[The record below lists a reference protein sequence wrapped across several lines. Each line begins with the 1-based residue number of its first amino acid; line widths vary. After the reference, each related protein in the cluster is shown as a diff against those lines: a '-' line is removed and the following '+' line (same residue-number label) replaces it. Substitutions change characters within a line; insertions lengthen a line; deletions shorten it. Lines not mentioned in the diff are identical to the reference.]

1 MFHVCEAIL
10 IAGEGEEIQTTH
22 SPDTARSTYE
32 HRRAP
37 KRPTH
42 DTRHAMTRTTSR
54 LSLGTH
60 AAAAA
65 VGILFTIALL
75 ASPAQGQVFT
85 FRTGHQHNPS
95 MMVLDALSSFDHF
108 FSDKASDPS
117 LISASSYGEG
127 GGKAIYSE
135 VIGVGCTPVQTL
147 HKEIENLNSHS
158 TIKLFV
164 SRTCDA
170 GHAALSNIS
179 ASTDAEGELTIAATP
194 EGSVEFRQTFAL
206 PRNADASTISAT
218 YDSTLH
224 ILTVSV
230 QIAEP
235 TAVDINIKTVTD
247 APDRPVPDAPPV
259 THQAPA
265 ETETAVKQEG
275 GGKGVHGSKKSER
288 WSRAAK
294 EAKEQAGRGGA
305 VPTAEDQ
312 IRKLEEELVR
322 MRAAAAGGG
331 QMVAH

>member
-1 MFHVCEAIL
+1 
-10 IAGEGEEIQTTH
+10 
-22 SPDTARSTYE
+22 
-32 HRRAP
+32 
-37 KRPTH
+37 
-42 DTRHAMTRTTSR
+42 
-54 LSLGTH
+54 
-60 AAAAA
+60 
-65 VGILFTIALL
+65 
-75 ASPAQGQVFT
+75 
-85 FRTGHQHNPS
+85 
-95 MMVLDALSSFDHF
+95 MVLDALSSFDHL
-108 FSDKASDPS
+108 FSVSASDPS

-235 TAVDINIKTVTD
+235 TAVDINIKTVAG
-247 APDRPVPDAPPV
+247 APDGPAPPDAPPAPD
-259 THQAPA
+259 QAA
-265 ETETAVKQEG
+265 AAKTQTEVKQEG
-275 GGKGVHGSKKSER
+275 GSNGVQGSER
-288 WSRAAK
+288 SDGGSPAAK
-294 EAKEQAGRGGA
+294 AA
-305 VPTAEDQ
+305 DQ